1 MLLVRHDGNS
11 NMPQFSENSVLITG
25 ASGGLGQQLAMDFA
39 REGANVTVNYS
50 SSAAAADKIV
60 ARIRESGGQA
70 IACHADISSAEDVKT
85 MVEKTVENFGGV
97 DILINNAGLSIDAPF
112 LELSENDWDQVMGVN
127 LKGPFLLS
135 QAVGRHMMAAGRG
148 RIINIS
154 ATTAI
159 QARIGNSNY
168 AASKAGLNMLTQN
181 MALELGPNVTVNTIA
196 LGFVDSPLV
205 RELFSNEQLKQA
217 KDNVPLKRMTT
228 YEETSAFVMMLASD
242 TAAFVTGQT
251 IPFDGGRVMR

>member
-1 MLLVRHDGNS
+1 
-11 NMPQFSENSVLITG
+11 MPQFSEKSVLITG
-25 ASGGLGQQLAMDFA
+25 ASGGLGQQLAVDFA

-50 SSAAAADKIV
+50 SSAAAADEIM
-60 ARIRESGGQA
+60 ARIRETGGQA
-70 IACHADISSAEDVKT
+70 IACQADIAHVEHVKA
-85 MVEKTVENFGGV
+85 MVEKVVATYGGV

-112 LELSENDWDQVMGVN
+112 LELSESDWDQVMGVN

-135 QAVGRHMMAAGRG
+135 QAVGRHMVAAGQG

-159 QARIGNSNY
+159 QARVGNANY
-168 AASKAGLNMLTQN
+168 AASKAGLNMLTQS
-181 MALELGPNVTVNTIA
+181 MALELGPNVTVNTVA

-205 RELFSNEQLKQA
+205 RELFSNEQLEQA